1 MNKPCPKCGALVRT
15 RFYMLP
21 MVCKG
26 CGAELKPRMIQG
38 RSKRPSIFW
47 WVLAGTG
54 MAGVVLYNNTRGLRA
69 EDPGEGLPRLDLDH
83 LRVEARADRAPHRGG
98 SRRPPRAAPIRRLR
112 RDRGVR

>member
-69 EDPGEGLPRLDLDH
+69 EVIHAALFFLSL
-83 LRVEARADRAPHRGG
+83 G
-98 SRRPPRAAPIRRLR
+98 SIVMAHYNTEKSSEWVLAEDAEKRK
-112 RDRGVR
+112 